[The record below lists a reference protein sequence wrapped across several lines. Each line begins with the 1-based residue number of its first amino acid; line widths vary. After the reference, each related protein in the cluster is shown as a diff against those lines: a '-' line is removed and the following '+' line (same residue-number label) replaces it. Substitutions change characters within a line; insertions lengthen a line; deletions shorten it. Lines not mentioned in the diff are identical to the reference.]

1 MSSTK
6 SYKKPFFTIFLIVA
20 TELIGFGLIIPILPQ
35 LALQFN
41 PTGLQLGILLSAYS
55 FAQFFAA
62 PLLGGLSDKWGRK
75 PILVLSKAGTVV
87 SYVILAFSGS
97 YSLFLVSRLLDGFTG
112 GNIAV
117 ARAYL
122 NDITAPEDRAKGM
135 AIIGISFGVGFIIG
149 PGIGGLLYGSQYG
162 HLIPALV
169 AGSLSLLALFF
180 TVFFLE
186 ESTRSESRVARAS
199 WNPWKAG
206 WSLLRSRSIFLIC
219 LTQFVF
225 ILIFSGFETT
235 FSVFTHHLL
244 GYSERQNSFLF
255 FYVGFLALIVQG
267 FITRRPFK
275 NLPLAVIIGLVL
287 GGVSFIVLGAS
298 ETLVSVLSSLVLLS
312 LSIGLIN
319 THLPAYL
326 SNSVP
331 DSHNGICMGLFESIG
346 SLGRIVGPLCAYTTI
361 FNHYSIGYMIY
372 GVFLFLNIGLF
383 GWGIRSQ
390 SRFQKTITP

>member
-149 PGIGGLLYGSQYG
+149 PGIGGAV
-162 HLIPALV
+162 IWV
-169 AGSLSLLALFF
+169 
-180 TVFFLE
+180 
-186 ESTRSESRVARAS
+186 
-199 WNPWKAG
+199 
-206 WSLLRSRSIFLIC
+206 SIWAFNSSIGCRFLI
-219 LTQFVF
+219 FVGLVF
-225 ILIFSGFETT
+225 H
-235 FSVFTHHLL
+235 SVF
-244 GYSERQNSFLF
+244 
-255 FYVGFLALIVQG
+255 
-267 FITRRPFK
+267 
-275 NLPLAVIIGLVL
+275 L
-287 GGVSFIVLGAS
+287 GGVD
-298 ETLVSVLSSLVLLS
+298 
-312 LSIGLIN
+312 
-319 THLPAYL
+319 P
-326 SNSVP
+326 
-331 DSHNGICMGLFESIG
+331 
-346 SLGRIVGPLCAYTTI
+346 
-361 FNHYSIGYMIY
+361 
-372 GVFLFLNIGLF
+372 
-383 GWGIRSQ
+383 
-390 SRFQKTITP
+390 K